1 MQASIFPRVLLVSS
15 LALLSA
21 GCDNDP
27 AKGKVAAQVSSA
39 QAAAA
44 QPAGGVPHSFDSAGS
59 TLTFVGAKI
68 TRKHDGAFGAFR
80 GVVRLVDGDPT
91 KSSVTADI
99 DTASVSTDSGR
110 LTTHLK
116 TPDFFDVE
124 RFPQAKFSST
134 SIAAGG
140 ASGASHTIT
149 GNLELHGVTKSI
161 SFPATIR
168 VAGDTVETDAEF
180 AINRKDFGIAY
191 RGAPD
196 DLVKDEVL
204 IQLKIRAKKS

>member
-1 MQASIFPRVLLVSS
+1 MQSSLFSGVLLASS

-27 AKGKVAAQVSSA
+27 ARGKVAAQVGSA

-44 QPAGGVPHSFDSAGS
+44 QPAGGVPHAFDSASS

-68 TRKHDGAFGAFR
+68 TRKHDGAFGAFH

-124 RFPQAKFSST
+124 RFPHAKFSST
-134 SIAAGG
+134 SIAVGG
-140 ASGASHTIT
+140 ANGASHTIT
-149 GNLELHGVTKSI
+149 GNLELHGVTRSI

-191 RGAPD
+191 PGAPD